1 MEELKEYTN
10 EVLYESYRTQKL
22 ASGVIQTNEN
32 NIKYV
37 LFGVGVC
44 NLTDPPS
51 PTSPLSKFEEER
63 IAHDLKMQKMES
75 EMKAVFHQ
83 KVAEKESKLK
93 VSEDEVK
100 HTKFIVHLF
109 LQGFSKQ
116 LCNAFSLSQNTQLYA
131 RHREMKEKLELQ
143 RIELEDKKKRIESG
157 RPSTPEKPK
166 TKKSGLFK

>member
-1 MEELKEYTN
+1 MVGSDKEVENNGRKVRGRKYPWGVIEVDNEEHCDFIKLRQMLIRTHMEELKEYTN

-116 LCNAFSLSQNTQLYA
+116 LCNAFSLSQNT
-131 RHREMKEKLELQ
+131 
-143 RIELEDKKKRIESG
+143 
-157 RPSTPEKPK
+157 
-166 TKKSGLFK
+166 